1 VEEVKDWF
9 ELNVKPLEKS
19 YLKGVTPWQRSGVGL
34 HNPRSEEYWKAVRW
48 PIVDAIGKSGSVL
61 DIGCANGYLLES
73 LQNWL
78 EPKGITMEPHGLDI
92 SAALL
97 EEAKQRV
104 PEGTFHL
111 ANVWGW
117 KAPRKYDFVLTEL
130 VYVPE
135 KDRQFYL
142 RGLLRDAVEPEG
154 KLIVSQYGSDL
165 SKSMDLT
172 SELLSMRLHAVEQ
185 FEGDWEGVQKTAVC
199 AIAGLGV
206 K

>member
-1 VEEVKDWF
+1 MLKEEWFVKYI
-9 ELNVKPLEKS
+9 VPLEKA
-19 YLKGVTPWQRSGVGL
+19 YLQGVTPWQRSGVGL
-34 HNPRSEEYWKAVRW
+34 HQPRTEEYWKAVRM
-48 PIVDAIGKSGSVL
+48 PIADAIGKSGSVL

-73 LQNWL
+73 LQKWVGA
-78 EPKGITMEPHGLDI
+78 KGITIDPHGLDV

-104 PEGTFHL
+104 PHGTFHH

-135 KDRQFYL
+135 EDREFYL
-142 RGLLRDAVEPEG
+142 RGLLRDAVETNG
-154 KLIVSQYGSDL
+154 KLIVTQYGSDL
-165 SKSMDLT
+165 SKSTDLK
-172 SELLSMRLHAVEQ
+172 SQLLSMGFYVTQQ
-185 FEGDWEGVQKTAVC
+185 FEGKWEGIHKTAVC
-199 AIAGLGV
+199 GLLAC